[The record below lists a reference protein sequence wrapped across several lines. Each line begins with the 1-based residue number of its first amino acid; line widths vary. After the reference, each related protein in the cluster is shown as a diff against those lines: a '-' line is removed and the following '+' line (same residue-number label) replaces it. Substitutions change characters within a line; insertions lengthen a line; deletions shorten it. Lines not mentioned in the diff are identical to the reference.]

1 MQEDSP
7 VKSKPKRTRTKKE
20 AEPASKSTRRTVRGP
35 APKAPSP
42 PREPTPPPREPTP
55 PPREPTPE
63 PPREPTP
70 EPLREPTPEPPREP
84 TPEPVEERE
93 PTPVPVVERQ
103 PTPRDPTPEPIVE
116 REPTPEPVERELS
129 PESRDPTPE
138 PVVECDP
145 TPKRQPTPEP
155 VREPTPNLM
164 DLNSEPVRQPTPE
177 VVKDDEDVFM
187 EDEPKETLLSESEAE
202 DEEKQPPIKV
212 RSSWLSQALG
222 NQVARPST
230 AHRTSMNDF
239 GGLRQ
244 STMHSKRKS
253 EEVEEIKEKR
263 PDKVAR
269 IDPTTAS
276 PAPYDRKAG
285 SATSL
290 PTATIST
297 PAPAAKVQATTEPER
312 NTTKVAKAL
321 EEMRAA
327 AAAKVKAANEQ
338 KRLAASTT
346 PAPSAGSGF
355 FRGFGG
361 LFGFQNDAA
370 RQKREEEDRKREEED
385 RKAQAAAEVALHRA
399 LETFREEEQREKE
412 EQAVNDSIMAD
423 NDDIP
428 PPEQNLIDIGDD
440 FDSIP
445 DDLGSSA
452 LGVAGTIDIDFAGST
467 TPPGSPPVKEATPK
481 RKPPVPRK
489 AANRPASAAL
499 ASSSSQLFKTADRM
513 ASKVQGHKPAAA
525 PVKSVARAA
534 EAAKKD
540 QAARDRREALR
551 AQTERKKAAEK
562 ARKAEEERAAAE
574 AEKKRAAEEAE
585 ARRVRLAAAEKL
597 RKEREARIRI
607 QQQRE
612 KAEREAEAEAARK
625 AEEEK
630 RKADEE
636 KRKAE
641 EATRKEEADKR
652 KAAMQRSQ
660 LGKSGMK
667 RIIPAPKTPGKTH
680 SRPPSTFRTAERASV
695 QRLGP
700 PQRTSQAGPSRASST
715 LQQQRATL
723 QAQLD
728 KQAVEAEL
736 LEDSGDVSL
745 PSIRSEYSDS
755 DDEPS
760 ESDFKRP
767 AWAESPALRHALEAQ
782 AQVNPDE
789 LFGPIK
795 PLRMDELFKERAGKF
810 RARTSSANWNGAD
823 RLTEAEEREY
833 ARRMGFK
840 PVNAPR

>member
-20 AEPASKSTRRTVRGP
+20 AEPASSKSTRRTVRGP
-35 APKAPSP
+35 APKAQS
-42 PREPTPPPREPTP
+42 

-70 EPLREPTPEPPREP
+70 EPPREPTPEPPREP
-84 TPEPVEERE
+84 TPEPPRE
-93 PTPVPVVERQ
+93 PTPELRE
-103 PTPRDPTPEPIVE
+103 PTPEPIVE
-116 REPTPEPVERELS
+116 REPTPEPAMEREPTPREPTPEPVVERDPTPEPIERELS

-138 PVVECDP
+138 PVVERDP
-145 TPKRQPTPEP
+145 TPERQPSPEP
-155 VREPTPNLM
+155 IREPTPDLV
-164 DLNSEPVRQPTPE
+164 DLNSEPPREPSPE
-177 VVKDDEDVFM
+177 VVRDEDVFM
-187 EDEPKETLLSESEAE
+187 EGDEAKETLLSESESE
-202 DEEKQPPIKV
+202 DDDEKQMPMKV

-222 NQVARPST
+222 NPVARPSV
-230 AHRTSMNDF
+230 AQRTSMNDY

-244 STMHSKRKS
+244 STMPQKRKS
-253 EEVEEIKEKR
+253 EEFDEIKEKR

-269 IDPTTAS
+269 IDPATAS

-297 PAPAAKVQATTEPER
+297 PAPSAKVQATTEPER

-338 KRLAASTT
+338 KRAAAAASI
-346 PAPSAGSGF
+346 PAPAAGTGF
-355 FRGFGG
+355 FRGIGG
-361 LFGFQNDAA
+361 LFGFQNDTA

-385 RKAQAAAEVALHRA
+385 RKAKAEAEAELHRVLDA
-399 LETFREEEQREKE
+399 FREEEQREKDE
-412 EQAVNDSIMAD
+412 EAVNDSIMAD
-423 NDDIP
+423 NESIF

-440 FDSIP
+440 FDAIP

-452 LGVAGTIDIDFAGST
+452 LGSAGIVIDIDFAGST
-467 TPPGSPPVKEATPK
+467 TPPGSPPAKEATPK

-489 AANRPASAAL
+489 AANRPTSTAL

-513 ASKVQGHKPAAA
+513 ASKVQGHKPA
-525 PVKSVARAA
+525 PVPVNSVARAA
-534 EAAKKD
+534 EAAKKE
-540 QAARDRREALR
+540 QAVKDRREALR
-551 AQTERKKAAEK
+551 AQTERKKAVDR
-562 ARKAEEERAAAE
+562 ARKAEEERVNAE
-574 AEKKRAAEEAE
+574 AEKQRAAEEAE
-585 ARRVRLAAAEKL
+585 ARRARLAAAEKV
-597 RKEREARIRI
+597 RKEREARIQ

-612 KAEREAEAEAARK
+612 KAEREAEAARKADEARK
-625 AEEEK
+625 AEEAARKEEAEK
-630 RKADEE
+630 RKA
-636 KRKAE
+636 AL
-641 EATRKEEADKR
+641 
-652 KAAMQRSQ
+652 QRSQ
-660 LGKSGMK
+660 LGKSAMK
-667 RIIPAPKTPGKTH
+667 RIVPAPKTPGKTH

-695 QRLGP
+695 QRFGP

-728 KQAVEAEL
+728 KKAVEAEM

-795 PLRMDELFKERAGKF
+795 PLRMEELFKERAGKF

>member
-7 VKSKPKRTRTKKE
+7 VKSKSKRTRTKKE
-20 AEPASKSTRRTVRGP
+20 AEPATKSTRRAVRGP

-55 PPREPTPE
+55 EPPREPTPE

-70 EPLREPTPEPPREP
+70 EPPREPTPEPPREP
-84 TPEPVEERE
+84 TPEPIEERE
-93 PTPVPVVERQ
+93 PTPEPVVERE
-103 PTPRDPTPEPIVE
+103 PTPEPVVE

-138 PVVECDP
+138 PIVERDP
-145 TPKRQPTPEP
+145 TPERQPSPEP
-155 VREPTPNLM
+155 IREPTPDLM
-164 DLNSEPVRQPTPE
+164 DLNSEPAREPTPE
-177 VVKDDEDVFM
+177 AVKNEEDVFM
-187 EDEPKETLLSESEAE
+187 EDEPKETLLSESEDE
-202 DEEKQPPIKV
+202 DEEKAPPMKL

-222 NQVARPST
+222 NQVPRPST
-230 AHRTSMNDF
+230 AQRTSMNDY

-244 STMHSKRKS
+244 STMPPKRKS
-253 EEVEEIKEKR
+253 EEVEETKEKR

-269 IDPTTAS
+269 IDPATAS

-290 PTATIST
+290 PAATIST
-297 PAPAAKVQATTEPER
+297 PAPAAKVQAATEPER

-327 AAAKVKAANEQ
+327 AAAKAKAANEQ
-338 KRLAASTT
+338 KRLAAAAT
-346 PAPSAGSGF
+346 PAPSTGSGF
-355 FRGFGG
+355 FRGIGS
-361 LFGFQNDAA
+361 LFSFQNDAA
-370 RQKREEEDRKREEED
+370 RQKREEDD
-385 RKAQAAAEVALHRA
+385 RKAKEAAQAKLDLAMGVLN
-399 LETFREEEQREKE
+399 TEEQREKE
-412 EQAVNDSIMAD
+412 EREKDEQAVHDSIMAD
-423 NDDIP
+423 NEEIP

-440 FDSIP
+440 FDAIP

-452 LGVAGTIDIDFAGST
+452 LGSAGIVIDIDFAGST
-467 TPPGSPPVKEATPK
+467 TPPGSPPMKEETPK
-481 RKPPVPRK
+481 PKPPVPRK
-489 AANRPASAAL
+489 AANRPASIAL

-513 ASKVQGHKPAAA
+513 ASKVQGHKPAAP

-534 EAAKKD
+534 DAAKKD
-540 QAARDRREALR
+540 QAAKDRREALR

-562 ARKAEEERAAAE
+562 ARKLEEERAAAE
-574 AEKKRAAEEAE
+574 AEKKRQAEEAE
-585 ARRVRLAAAEKL
+585 HRRARLLAAEKV
-597 RKEREARIRI
+597 RKEREARI

-612 KAEREAEAEAARK
+612 RAEREAEAARK

-630 RKADEE
+630 RKAEEE

-641 EATRKEEADKR
+641 EAARKEEADKR
-652 KAAMQRSQ
+652 KAALQRSQ
-660 LGKSGMK
+660 LSKSGMK
-667 RIIPAPKTPGKTH
+667 RIVPAPKTPGKTH
-680 SRPPSTFRTAERASV
+680 ARPPSTFRTAERASV

-728 KQAVEAEL
+728 KKAVEAEL